1 MLTEEEIA
9 AEEEFENAFS
19 GDDGASEESINDDS
33 ASDDDFNLD
42 EADEGSP
49 DEDPAPDQDDSAELS
64 LEKKAHG
71 YDSMLGR
78 LEKERA
84 EKARIQQELESLRA
98 QQTVTHVEDLAP
110 ANQEQQKV
118 GSFEIPEELQS
129 DLDEIGKE
137 DPQLVALFGEDS
149 VDGKRLRQV
158 LEDYGPDMAAIQAA
172 SLHTARQIGEQGKEI
187 KATVEKTETDAHVS
201 QIYSEVP
208 DYKDLTTNPN
218 RAQESVEYH
227 QNLREWVSG
236 QPYNVAAKHF
246 HAIEQGTPQEVAAL
260 LKEFNSA
267 KGSASSSVSEK
278 TRQDADAAL
287 AVKSK
292 NTPLPKSKGS
302 KDDFDAGWDED

>member
-1 MLTEEEIA
+1 MLTPEEIA
-9 AEEEFENAFS
+9 EEEEFANAFS
-19 GDDGASEESINDDS
+19 DDDGAPEEPNDDS

-110 ANQEQQKV
+110 TNYEQQEV
-118 GSFEIPEELQS
+118 GSFEIPEELQG
-129 DLDEIGKE
+129 DLAEIEKE

-158 LEDYGPDMAAIQAA
+158 LEDYGPDMAAIQAT
-172 SLHTARQIGEQGKEI
+172 SLLSARQIGEQGKKI
-187 KATVEKTETDAHVS
+187 KSTVEKTETEAHVS
-201 QIYSEVP
+201 QIYNEVP
-208 DYKDLTTNPN
+208 DYKDLTTNPS
-218 RAQESVEYH
+218 RAQESREYH
-227 QNLREWVSG
+227 QHLRDWVSE

-246 HAIEQGTPQEVAAL
+246 NAIEQGTPQEVAAL

-267 KGSASSSVSEK
+267 KGSAPSSVSQK
-278 TRQDADAAL
+278 TKQDADAAL
-287 AVKSK
+287 AVQSK